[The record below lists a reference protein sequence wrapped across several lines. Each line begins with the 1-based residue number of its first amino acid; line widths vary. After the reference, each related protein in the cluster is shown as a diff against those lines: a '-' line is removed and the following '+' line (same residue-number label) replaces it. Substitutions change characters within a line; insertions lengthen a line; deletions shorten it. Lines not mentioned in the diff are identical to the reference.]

1 MLLIDQKIFRRAQR
15 GIKNCPFNLF
25 LFQSLQ
31 KGSLSAENVFIDKSK
46 YLNQEFMF
54 INNSLFIENEFLRLI
69 KIGVLRRE
77 VDGQGLTSKVRI
89 TPIGR
94 QVLEN
99 SSDLFS
105 QQTTLLKKLI
115 TCLNCL
121 LYTSPS
127 PRDGLLSRMPS
138 SA

>member
-1 MLLIDQKIFRRAQR
+1 MLLIDQKIFRRAKK
-15 GIKNCPFNLF
+15 GIRSCPFNFF
-25 LFQSLQ
+25 LFQSLLE
-31 KGSLSAENVFIDKSK
+31 GSLSAQNVFLNKSK

-54 INNSLFIENEFLRLI
+54 IDSSLYIENQFLKLI

-99 SSDLFS
+99 NSDLFN
-105 QQTTLLKKLI
+105 QKTTLIKKLV
-115 TCLNCL
+115 TCLKFQL
-121 LYTSPS
+121 S
-127 PRDGLLSRMPS
+127 PR
-138 SA
+138 

>member
-31 KGSLSAENVFIDKSK
+31 KGSLSAENVFINKSK

-54 INNSLFIENEFLRLI
+54 ISSSLFIENQFLRLI

-105 QQTTLLKKLI
+105 QQTTLLKKLM
-115 TCLNCL
+115 TCLN
-121 LYTSPS
+121 YK
-127 PRDGLLSRMPS
+127 LSIG
-138 SA
+138 

>member
-1 MLLIDQKIFRRAQR
+1 MLLIDQKIFIRAKK
-15 GIKNCPFNLF
+15 GIRNCPFNLF

-31 KGSLSAENVFIDKSK
+31 KESLSAQDVFENKSK
-46 YLNQEFMF
+46 YLSQEFMF
-54 INNSLFIENEFLRLI
+54 INSSLFIENEFLKLI

-99 SSDLFS
+99 SSDLFN
-105 QQTTLLKKLI
+105 QKTTLIKKLI
-115 TCLNCL
+115 TCVKYQL
-121 LYTSPS
+121 L
-127 PRDGLLSRMPS
+127 PR
-138 SA
+138 

>member
-1 MLLIDQKIFRRAQR
+1 MLLIDQKIFRRAKK
-15 GIKNCPFNLF
+15 GIRNCPFNLF

-31 KGSLSAENVFIDKSK
+31 KGSLSAQNVFEKKSK

-54 INNSLFIENEFLRLI
+54 INSSSFIENEFLKLI

-94 QVLEN
+94 QVIER
-99 SSDLFS
+99 STDLFPKKTS
-105 QQTTLLKKLI
+105 LIKKLI
-115 TCLNCL
+115 TCLKYQL
-121 LYTSPS
+121 S
-127 PRDGLLSRMPS
+127 PR
-138 SA
+138 